1 MQRCHGWEGLAAE
14 DLSSG
19 DLQKVRE
26 ELGFSAADNK
36 VLFVFILLQAA
47 RATLFCWSDITIF

>member
-26 ELGFSAADNK
+26 ELGFSAADK
-36 VLFVFILLQAA
+36 KSLVCVYPAASCYGHAFLLE
-47 RATLFCWSDITIF
+47 